1 LKLAR
6 RVAEGGQG
14 GTPHGGRQTMA
25 QAMLGNTVKVHY
37 RGTLSDGS
45 EFDSSHG
52 REPIELTIGQGQVIP
67 GFEDALL
74 GMAVGDNKSI
84 TIEAGDAYGPYRDE
98 LVQEVERAQIP
109 SEIDLE
115 IDGALLVRGPDGE
128 AMRLIIKAMTEET
141 VTLDANHPLAGK
153 DLTFELAL
161 VEIA

>member
-1 LKLAR
+1 
-6 RVAEGGQG
+6 
-14 GTPHGGRQTMA
+14 MS

-37 RGTLSDGS
+37 RGTLGDGA

-52 REPIELTIGQGQVIP
+52 RDPIELTIGQGQVIP

-74 GMAVGDNKSI
+74 GMAVGESKSV
-84 TIEAGDAYGPYRDE
+84 TIVSDDAYGPYRSE

-109 SEIDLE
+109 TDIELE
-115 IDGALLVRGPDGE
+115 VDGALMVQGPDGQ
-128 AMRLIIKAMTEET
+128 AMRLIVKALTDET
-141 VTLDANHPLAGK
+141 VTLDANHPLAGE